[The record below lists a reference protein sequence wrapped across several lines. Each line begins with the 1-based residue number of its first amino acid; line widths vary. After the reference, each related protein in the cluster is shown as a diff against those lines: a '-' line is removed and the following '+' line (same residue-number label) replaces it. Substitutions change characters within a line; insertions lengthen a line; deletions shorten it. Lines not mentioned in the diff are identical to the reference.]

1 MANKELK
8 KLNRAE
14 LLEILVEQSREIEQL
29 QQELKAVK
37 QQLASREIAIAE
49 AGSIAE
55 AALNLN
61 GVFSAAQAACSQ
73 YIDNMKQRSEQ
84 QERLCA
90 DMERETK
97 EKCARM
103 VLDAQKAAKAHW
115 EQANQKIKQV
125 LQDSEDLKKLLSL

>member
-8 KLNRAE
+8 KLKRAE
-14 LLEILVEQSREIEQL
+14 LLEILVEQNREIEQL
-29 QQELKAVK
+29 QQELEAVK

-103 VLDAQKAAKAHW
+103 VLDAQKAANAHW

>member
-1 MANKELK
+1 M
-8 KLNRAE
+8 
-14 LLEILVEQSREIEQL
+14 
-29 QQELKAVK
+29 KAVK

-103 VLDAQKAAKAHW
+103 VLDAQKAANAHW

>member
-103 VLDAQKAAKAHW
+103 VLDAQKAANAHW

>member
-8 KLNRAE
+8 KLKRAE
-14 LLEILVEQSREIEQL
+14 LLEILVEQNREIEQL
-29 QQELKAVK
+29 QQELEAVK

-103 VLDAQKAAKAHW
+103 VLDAQKATNAHW
-115 EQANQKIKQV
+115 EQTNQKIKQV
-125 LQDSEDLKKLLSL
+125 LQESEDLKKLLSL

>member
-8 KLNRAE
+8 KLKRAE
-14 LLEILVEQSREIEQL
+14 LLAILVEQNREIEQL
-29 QQELKAVK
+29 QQELEAVK

-103 VLDAQKAAKAHW
+103 VLDAQKAANAHW

>member
-8 KLNRAE
+8 KLKRAE
-14 LLEILVEQSREIEQL
+14 LLEILVEQNREIEQL
-29 QQELKAVK
+29 QQELEAVK

-103 VLDAQKAAKAHW
+103 VLDAQKAANAHW
-115 EQANQKIKQV
+115 EQTNQKIKQV
-125 LQDSEDLKKLLSL
+125 LQESEDLKKLLSL